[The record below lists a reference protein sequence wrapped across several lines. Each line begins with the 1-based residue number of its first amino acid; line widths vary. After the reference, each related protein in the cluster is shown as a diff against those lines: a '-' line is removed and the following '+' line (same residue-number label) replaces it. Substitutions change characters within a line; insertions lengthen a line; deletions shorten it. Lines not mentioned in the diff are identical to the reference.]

1 MKSSRVRFE
10 VGCLGLEVSKSS
22 QDHPGGAPGAPK
34 SAREHPK
41 SAPRAPKSFQERPR
55 ASKSVPRASQERP
68 RARQERPKSG
78 KRRPGGLKVVVSGCQ
93 GLHVVVDRRPWRGW
107 WRGGGEVNLS
117 VIGHHAKLFWNLAPS
132 ELGAGGFTGSAAIPP
147 TLV

>member
-1 MKSSRVRFE
+1 MKIYSLRHENQLKIEPRSPKIPLWSSFGVIFVQKE
-10 VGCLGLEVSKSS
+10 
-22 QDHPGGAPGAPK
+22 HPRAPK
-34 SAREHPK
+34 SVQERPKSVPRAPK
-41 SAPRAPKSFQERPR
+41 SAPRA
-55 ASKSVPRASQERP
+55 SQERQKWSP
-68 RARQERPKSG
+68 SCWEG
-78 KRRPGGLKVVVSGCQ
+78 CMWVVSGLYLGCG

-147 TLV
+147 TRLVV